1 MKAQEIVKQLKILGI
16 ECQENT
22 WLTAGTFPGCTI
34 QEGTLLYNPNRET
47 VEALLHEAGH
57 IAVCPTR
64 KFLSGW
70 NINQDSNEN
79 AAIAWSYC
87 AASKL
92 GISLEEVFGVQFR
105 EIERMELPTQFKNKD
120 HPGINLLIKLGML
133 ATVEDFPNLIKWLVE
148 QDAS

>member
-1 MKAQEIVKQLKILGI
+1 MKTQEIIKQLKILGI

-22 WLTAGTFPGCTI
+22 WLSGGTFPGCTI
-34 QEGTLLYNPNRET
+34 QEGTLIYNPNRVT

-79 AAIAWSYC
+79 AAIAVNPQEVD
-87 AASKL
+87 L
-92 GISLEEVFGVQFR
+92 GQQLLNPPKTSWQ
-105 EIERMELPTQFKNKD
+105 ELRRAILKPV
-120 HPGINLLIKLGML
+120 I
-133 ATVEDFPNLIKWLVE
+133 V
-148 QDAS
+148 